1 MIFKPGLLILTL
13 PLLLSACARAHGAM
27 EIGDLNS
34 DQINANQVNTDQIDE
49 DPTRL
54 DQAED
59 DDLSL
64 LPIVEPAAIEPI
76 INYVDSLNLALG
88 GDLSK
93 LKQAAAAECACLAIS
108 SRLASLFTNASLR
121 GQGYK
126 LTQLL
131 INSDG
136 PDQKVF
142 DVVINRAALT
152 KIEKNSGKQQIWSS
166 SEIINQ
172 FVVTKRDGVWQLI
185 QIR

>member
-1 MIFKPGLLILTL
+1 MSLRRTLLILIL

-27 EIGDLNS
+27 EISGVNS
-34 DQINANQVNTDQIDE
+34 DQVNSGQVIADQI
-49 DPTRL
+49 RV
-54 DQAED
+54 DQRQEN
-59 DDLSL
+59 DLSL
-64 LPIVEPAAIEPI
+64 LPAVEPAAIEPI

-93 LKQAAAAECACLAIS
+93 LKQAAAAECACLDIS

-126 LTQLL
+126 LVKVL

-152 KIEKNSGKQQIWSS
+152 KIEKNGGQQQIWSD
-166 SEIINQ
+166 SEISNQ
-172 FVVTKRDGVWQLI
+172 FVVAKRDGVWQLI

>member
-34 DQINANQVNTDQIDE
+34 DQVNSGQVIA

-64 LPIVEPAAIEPI
+64 LPMVEPAAIEPI

-93 LKQAAAAECACLAIS
+93 H
-108 SRLASLFTNASLR
+108 
-121 GQGYK
+121 
-126 LTQLL
+126 
-131 INSDG
+131 
-136 PDQKVF
+136 
-142 DVVINRAALT
+142 
-152 KIEKNSGKQQIWSS
+152 
-166 SEIINQ
+166 
-172 FVVTKRDGVWQLI
+172 
-185 QIR
+185 

>member
-1 MIFKPGLLILTL
+1 MSFKQALLILTL

-27 EIGDLNS
+27 EISGINS
-34 DQINANQVNTDQIDE
+34 AQSNSIQSNSAQVN
-49 DPTRL
+49 L
-54 DQAED
+54 DHWQAND
-59 DDLSL
+59 FSL
-64 LPIVEPAAIEPI
+64 LPAVEPAAIEPI

-93 LKQAAAAECACLAIS
+93 LKQAAAAECACLDIS

-126 LTQLL
+126 LVKVL

-152 KIEKNSGKQQIWSS
+152 KIEKNGGQKQIWSG
-166 SEIINQ
+166 SEISNQ
-172 FVVTKRDGVWQLI
+172 FVVAKRDGVWQLI

>member
-1 MIFKPGLLILTL
+1 MSFKRALLILTL

-27 EIGDLNS
+27 EISGINS
-34 DQINANQVNTDQIDE
+34 AQSNSIQSNSAQVN
-49 DPTRL
+49 L
-54 DQAED
+54 DHWQAND
-59 DDLSL
+59 FSL
-64 LPIVEPAAIEPI
+64 LPAVEPAAIEPI

-93 LKQAAAAECACLAIS
+93 LKQAAAAECACLDIS

-126 LTQLL
+126 LIKVQ

-136 PDQKVF
+136 QQQKVF

-152 KIEKNSGKQQIWSS
+152 KIEKNGGQQQIWSG
-166 SEIINQ
+166 SEISNQ
-172 FVVTKRDGVWQLI
+172 FVVAKRDGVWQLI

>member
-1 MIFKPGLLILTL
+1 MSLRRALLILTL

-27 EIGDLNS
+27 EISGVNS
-34 DQINANQVNTDQIDE
+34 DQVNSDQVNSDQV
-49 DPTRL
+49 RL
-54 DQAED
+54 DQREEN
-59 DDLSL
+59 DLSL
-64 LPIVEPAAIEPI
+64 LPAVEPAAIEPI

-93 LKQAAAAECACLAIS
+93 LNQAAAAECACLDIS

-126 LTQLL
+126 LVKVL

-142 DVVINRAALT
+142 DVVIHRAALT
-152 KIEKNSGKQQIWSS
+152 KIEKNGGQQQIWSG
-166 SEIINQ
+166 SEISNQ
-172 FVVTKRDGVWQLI
+172 FVVAKRDGVWQLI

>member
-1 MIFKPGLLILTL
+1 MSFKRALLILTL

-27 EIGDLNS
+27 EISGLNS
-34 DQINANQVNTDQIDE
+34 DQVNSDQVIADQI
-49 DPTRL
+49 RV
-54 DQAED
+54 DQGQES
-59 DDLSL
+59 DLSL
-64 LPIVEPAAIEPI
+64 LPAVEPAAIEPI

-93 LKQAAAAECACLAIS
+93 LKQAAAAECACLDIS

-126 LTQLL
+126 LVKVL

-136 PDQKVF
+136 QQQKVF

-152 KIEKNSGKQQIWSS
+152 KIEKNGGQKQIWSG
-166 SEIINQ
+166 SEISNQ
-172 FVVTKRDGVWQLI
+172 FVVAKRDGVWQLI

>member
-1 MIFKPGLLILTL
+1 MSFKRALLILTL

-27 EIGDLNS
+27 EISGLNLDQVNS
-34 DQINANQVNTDQIDE
+34 DQVIADQI
-49 DPTRL
+49 RV
-54 DQAED
+54 DQSQES
-59 DDLSL
+59 DLSL
-64 LPIVEPAAIEPI
+64 LPAVEPAAIEPI

-93 LKQAAAAECACLAIS
+93 LKQAAAAECACLDIS

-126 LTQLL
+126 LIKVQ

-136 PDQKVF
+136 QQQKVF

-152 KIEKNSGKQQIWSS
+152 KIEKNGGQQQIWSG
-166 SEIINQ
+166 SEISNQ
-172 FVVTKRDGVWQLI
+172 FVVAKRDGVWQLI

>member
-34 DQINANQVNTDQIDE
+34 DQVNSGQVIA

-64 LPIVEPAAIEPI
+64 LPMVEPAAIEPI

-93 LKQAAAAECACLAIS
+93 LKQAAAAECACLDIS
-108 SRLASLFTNASLR
+108 SRLASLFTNASLQ

-142 DVVINRAALT
+142 DVVINRHALT
-152 KIEKNSGKQQIWSS
+152 KIEKNSGQRVIWSS

-172 FVVTKRDGVWQLI
+172 FVVAKRDGVWQLI